1 MSKCGSVAGFRTSVH
16 MHGVPEGDGRWW
28 WALNGC
34 TNQPEGGPLG
44 SVAGQNAPRS
54 GMGGDSR
61 AGGKERVWGGRGGGW
76 WGVRAGQGGGGRWGG
91 ESRVRHGRR

>member
-44 SVAGQNAPRS
+44 SVAGQTAPGT
-54 GMGGDSR
+54 GMAGTDKQGPNQWTCLEMRGGCVCMEKLPR
-61 AGGKERVWGGRGGGW
+61 ELERGGG
-76 WGVRAGQGGGGRWGG
+76 GPNNGT
-91 ESRVRHGRR
+91 SS